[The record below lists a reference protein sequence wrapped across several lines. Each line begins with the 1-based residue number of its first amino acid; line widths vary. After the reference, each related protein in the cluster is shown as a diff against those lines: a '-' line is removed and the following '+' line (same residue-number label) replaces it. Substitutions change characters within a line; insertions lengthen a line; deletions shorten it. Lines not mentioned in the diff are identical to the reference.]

1 MREALG
7 KSAGQRVVEMAQG
20 SISEVREFIPCGV
33 SVIDHHLLGGGGLH
47 VGRLTELFGDEGT
60 GKAQPL
66 EAGVLTPN
74 GYRPIGDLRV
84 GDAIIGA
91 DGQAHQVVGVFPQGE
106 KAVYRITMNDGGSTE
121 CCDEHLWFTYGSNDV
136 ARGKPGKVRA
146 LSEIRSNLREPHGK
160 YDSWRHHIPVVAPVA
175 FVASAEPLPLD
186 PYLLGLL
193 LGDGCFRGAAVT
205 FNKPERDLWR
215 AIETRLP
222 EYDGLSPLTHN
233 DGVRI
238 IGGGERSETARRL
251 EELGLLGKLSTEK
264 HIPPQYLSASAEDRL
279 ALLQGLVD
287 TDGSV
292 GNAGWVE
299 YSTSSS
305 HLAAG
310 FMHLARSL
318 GAIVSQTSRTPT
330 YTYRGERRTG
340 ALSYRIGLQMR
351 HGLCPV
357 ASEKNLARWKPRAW
371 TAHRSIVDVTYVG
384 EKECV
389 CIKTSAPDSLYVTD
403 DFIVTHN
410 TSLVFAFMAGAQRAG
425 GYVGLAETENALQ
438 VERAVA
444 FGVDP
449 AEVVL
454 THPETLEEALANA
467 EAFMR
472 NLPEGAGPNLWV
484 LDSIAAAA
492 TAAEI
497 ENGAGGAL
505 RVGEF
510 ARRMSHGI
518 KQLCALAARTRTAL
532 LLTNQ
537 TRQKIGISFGNP
549 TTTPGGNAVKFA
561 ASVRLQLMG
570 GSSVKVD
577 EMPVGKDVTVMCVKI
592 KLIPPF
598 HKAKARLLYDT
609 GWHEPWTLLTH
620 AKNVGAVGAKA
631 QGMKGYREALAALG
645 WPEPVSTGEVAKDAL
660 DALSEAEAHAELT
673 GETPE

>member
-1 MREALG
+1 MAAKKKTEKKTKAASAPKAKKGGGAASLAAAMREALG

-60 GKAQPL
+60 GK
-66 EAGVLTPN
+66 
-74 GYRPIGDLRV
+74 
-84 GDAIIGA
+84 
-91 DGQAHQVVGVFPQGE
+91 
-106 KAVYRITMNDGGSTE
+106 
-121 CCDEHLWFTYGSNDV
+121 
-136 ARGKPGKVRA
+136 
-146 LSEIRSNLREPHGK
+146 
-160 YDSWRHHIPVVAPVA
+160 
-175 FVASAEPLPLD
+175 
-186 PYLLGLL
+186 
-193 LGDGCFRGAAVT
+193 
-205 FNKPERDLWR
+205 
-215 AIETRLP
+215 
-222 EYDGLSPLTHN
+222 
-233 DGVRI
+233 
-238 IGGGERSETARRL
+238 
-251 EELGLLGKLSTEK
+251 
-264 HIPPQYLSASAEDRL
+264 
-279 ALLQGLVD
+279 
-287 TDGSV
+287 
-292 GNAGWVE
+292 
-299 YSTSSS
+299 
-305 HLAAG
+305 
-310 FMHLARSL
+310 
-318 GAIVSQTSRTPT
+318 
-330 YTYRGERRTG
+330 
-340 ALSYRIGLQMR
+340 
-351 HGLCPV
+351 
-357 ASEKNLARWKPRAW
+357 
-371 TAHRSIVDVTYVG
+371 
-384 EKECV
+384 
-389 CIKTSAPDSLYVTD
+389 
-403 DFIVTHN
+403 

-577 EMPVGKDVTVMCVKI
+577 EAPVGKDVTVMCVKN

-645 WPEPVSTGEVAKDAL
+645 WPEPASVGEVAEI
-660 DALSEAEAHAELT
+660 DALSDAEAHAELT
-673 GETPE
+673 GEQHE